1 MVGQQPTLVVVPKMS
16 GRKILL
22 IVGSE
27 SLPHRGAKNRDK
39 VEICATA
46 TTVWNSY
53 LLELLDGT
61 LVNTAALVD
70 QVTCYVCERDVRG
83 IDYGSRQAYRWW
95 WTCQN
100 RRGR

>member
-16 GRKILL
+16 GRKILQ

-27 SLPHRGAKNRDK
+27 SLPHRGAKNRDN

-46 TTVWNSY
+46 TMKWKSY

-61 LVNTAALVD
+61 LVDTAALVD
-70 QVTCYVCERDVRG
+70 QMTCYVL
-83 IDYGSRQAYRWW
+83 
-95 WTCQN
+95 
-100 RRGR
+100 